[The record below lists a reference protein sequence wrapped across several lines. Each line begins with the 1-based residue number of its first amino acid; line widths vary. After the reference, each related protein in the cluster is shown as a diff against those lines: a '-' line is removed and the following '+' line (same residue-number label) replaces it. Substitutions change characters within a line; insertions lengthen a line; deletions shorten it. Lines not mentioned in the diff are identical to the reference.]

1 MKTTTLFRTVAGS
14 ALAAAILVLS
24 PSFSDPAISAE
35 AKDTAQS
42 TISDSAKG
50 DMKTKS
56 ESVGEYVDDAAIT
69 TAVKG
74 SFLTQKGLDSLDISV
89 ETTDGVVVLTGKVD
103 SDAQIG
109 LAEQVA
115 KEVKGVKNVVNKLTL
130 KK

>member
-35 AKDTAQS
+35 AKDAAQS
-42 TISDSAKG
+42 TIRDSAKG

-109 LAEQVA
+109 LAEKVA